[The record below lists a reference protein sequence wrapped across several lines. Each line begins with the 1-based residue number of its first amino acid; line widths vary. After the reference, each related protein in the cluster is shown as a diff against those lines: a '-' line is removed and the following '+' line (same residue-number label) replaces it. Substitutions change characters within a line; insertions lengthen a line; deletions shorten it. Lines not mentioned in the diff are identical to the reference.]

1 MRDIKIGDCP
11 KNNEQVGGSIAV
23 KPICFGVSRLAQVQA
38 LTLTVSSW
46 GSYLTSHSLS
56 FLIYAMEITV
66 PVSCSYGK
74 DDEDDDEL

>member
-23 KPICFGVSRLAQVQA
+23 KPIRFGVSRLAQVQA

-66 PVSCSYGK
+66 PVSWSYGK